1 MRFEYD
7 CVCIINEHGI
17 SVLKSMEV
25 IMAYVEPSRHPL
37 NEAHLVMVH
46 DLLNVLLNCI
56 CKCLEMFAIMFII
69 QQSLCP
75 STVITTM

>member
-37 NEAHLVMVH
+37 NEAHLVMAFSNASA
-46 DLLNVLLNCI
+46 LND
-56 CKCLEMFAIMFII
+56 KDII
-69 QQSLCP
+69 LVAYPLWQSF
-75 STVITTM
+75 